1 MSLFPSLSW
10 LYIPKKMASVYPNQ
24 KNGVY
29 AYNTSM
35 FHNKNTIHHK
45 NDQEIKEAAEMSY
58 KASHLQEKD

>member
-1 MSLFPSLSW
+1 
-10 LYIPKKMASVYPNQ
+10 MASVYPNQ